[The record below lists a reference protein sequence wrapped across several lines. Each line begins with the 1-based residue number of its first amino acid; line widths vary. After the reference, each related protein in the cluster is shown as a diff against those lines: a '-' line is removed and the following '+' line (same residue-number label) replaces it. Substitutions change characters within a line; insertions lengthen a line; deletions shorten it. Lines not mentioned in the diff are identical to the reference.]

1 VTAPGYSIEFVK
13 SARKDFERL
22 PTQMRGKV
30 TEALQLLAV
39 NPYSELIRVKKMK
52 GADSLYRVRVGD
64 YRVVYEI
71 RKRRLVVVVVK
82 IGNRRDVYRR

>member
-1 VTAPGYSIEFVK
+1 
-13 SARKDFERL
+13 
-22 PTQMRGKV
+22 MRGKV